1 MRCKKM
7 FSLSLAAVLGTA
19 MPTAICASEDI
30 NVDIE
35 ADDYEENEEITQSEE
50 LIEASYNKFR

>member
-7 FSLSLAAVLGTA
+7 LSLSLAAVLGMT
-19 MPTAICASEDI
+19 MPTAIYASEDI

-35 ADDYEENEEITQSEE
+35 ADDYEENE
-50 LIEASYNKFR
+50 